1 LPRLPLAAIL
11 HGQAI
16 ASTTIPPVIRLRQS
30 LEAGLRNP
38 LLAPL
43 LLLFLGLILAFV
55 VLHTVEHGIEGLVVS
70 CAMVAVAA
78 LRLVVIAHRTSQI
91 PSERLPLAHRSPPLC
106 RLALLLT
113 IGPPT
118 SFLAL
123 PLRR

>member
-1 LPRLPLAAIL
+1 
-11 HGQAI
+11 
-16 ASTTIPPVIRLRQS
+16 VIRLRRS
-30 LEAGLRNP
+30 LETGLRNP

-78 LRLVVIAHRTSQI
+78 LRLVVIAHRTWQI
-91 PSERLPLAHRSPPLC
+91 APERLPIAYRAPPVR

-113 IGPPT
+113 IRPPT
-118 SFLAL
+118 LVFAL